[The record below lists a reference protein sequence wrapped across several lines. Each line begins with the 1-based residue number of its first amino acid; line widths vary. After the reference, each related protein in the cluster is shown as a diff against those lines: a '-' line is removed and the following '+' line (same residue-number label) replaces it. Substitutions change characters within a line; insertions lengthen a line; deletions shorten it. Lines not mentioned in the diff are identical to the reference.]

1 MLAHS
6 EISNKKPHNIDTNNH
21 GFAEF
26 IRTFSVSTPQI
37 SLEYEEDI
45 SLLWITLRPE
55 PKPIFTLGLIESVHR
70 VQSSLSQFGS
80 MDSGPLYLAYRTS
93 GPFFSMGGDLDYY
106 LDCLAKNDRSGLRR
120 YARLA
125 ADVVWNNM
133 SGINGR
139 IVTLATVAGKAL
151 GGGIDPARA
160 CNVMIAEEAATF
172 CYPEVNYNH
181 FPITATPVL
190 CRRVPALVAQQI
202 LTSGE
207 TYTAAEF
214 AGFNLLDAVVPLGTG
229 EDWIRSYTKS
239 NAPRQRA
246 MAGLFSALTRD
257 SGNWQE
263 RLEAAADAWVDHM
276 FHLRPIE
283 ISKLQRIALAQ
294 ERVLARQAAP
304 LTVWPQ
310 K

>member
-6 EISNKKPHNIDTNNH
+6 EISNTKFRNIDAKNH
-21 GFAEF
+21 VFAEF
-26 IRTFSVSTPQI
+26 IRTLSVSTPQI
-37 SLEYEEDI
+37 SLEYEEDT

-202 LTSGE
+202 LTSARR
-207 TYTAAEF
+207 TRPR
-214 AGFNLLDAVVPLGTG
+214 NLQGSTCSTPSSPLGPEKIG
-229 EDWIRSYTKS
+229 SAPIRRATPHVS
-239 NAPRQRA
+239 APW
-246 MAGLFSALTRD
+246 RD
-257 SGNWQE
+257 CS
-263 RLEAAADAWVDHM
+263 VH
-276 FHLRPIE
+276 
-283 ISKLQRIALAQ
+283 
-294 ERVLARQAAP
+294 
-304 LTVWPQ
+304 
-310 K
+310 